1 VDVDRLMTRQVRTCA
16 PEDRLRDLRVEQA
29 MTRALLA
36 CEPDTSLE
44 EAERRMREH
53 QVRRLLVIEG
63 ESRLVGIV
71 SLADLARADGDAA
84 ERDPALSRAA
94 LGDTLRAV
102 SQPSRPT

>member
-16 PEDRLRDLRVEQA
+16 PEDRLHDLRVEQA

-84 ERDPALSRAA
+84 GRDPALSRAA